1 MKLAM
6 SSDQMKP
13 IQGMFCTEEQMALK
27 ADPMSNEDGSW
38 LIPSQKEL
46 TGLLE
51 PVHHCGL
58 DAFVWLNPTSLS
70 CKETNTQKS
79 HGGMC
84 WCNSF
89 CQSEH
94 SCPRWCGPYMDG
106 YCCARW
112 WCFLLMAVSKS
123 QRFPQQHCAL
133 LVKLQIQVRWS
144 SQIWS
149 GVMVLANSPGSSL

>member
-13 IQGMFCTEEQMALK
+13 ILRMFRTEEQKALK
-27 ADPMSNEDGSW
+27 TDPMNNEGGSW
-38 LIPSQKEL
+38 LIPSQKGL
-46 TGLLE
+46 TGMLE

-84 WCNSF
+84 GCNSF
-89 CQSEH
+89 QQSEH
-94 SCPRWCGPYMDG
+94 SCPTWCGPHRDG
-106 YCCARW
+106 YCCTRR

-123 QRFPQQHCAL
+123 QRFPQQHWAL
-133 LVKLQIQVRWS
+133 MVKLQIRVRWS
-144 SQIWS
+144 SQILS
-149 GVMVLANSPGSSL
+149 GVMVPAKSPWSSL